1 MTILG
6 QVSDTDIRL
15 LKIFRSVVETG
26 GYGAAELTLGLSSSA
41 LSRYMKDLETR
52 LGTVLCRRGRAGFAL
67 TEAGERVYQ
76 ASESLMVAL
85 DQFKQDV
92 ADTQQVVRGT
102 LVIAV
107 FDQTV
112 DNPRAHIDKALGQ
125 LDRLAPEVRLEM
137 HVAPLNQIEQG
148 VLDGRYHIGI
158 SPDHRAST
166 RLEYEHLFTEQM
178 YLYCGMDHEYFAPAP
193 LAAAP
198 GTADLLRV
206 KFAGLAYHS
215 PNLLA
220 AQALGLTRDALVYD
234 QEAVAHLILSGR
246 YLGFLPAHYAEQWTT
261 DGQMRALL
269 PDRFNY
275 QPDYSAIWQKDSH
288 SAALEIFLSAL
299 REAHGPH

>member
-6 QVSDTDIRL
+6 QVSDADIRL

-67 TEAGERVYQ
+67 TDAGERVYQ
-76 ASESLMVAL
+76 ASGSLMVAL

-92 ADTQQVVRGT
+92 ADTQQVLRGT
-102 LVIAV
+102 LVIAI

-178 YLYCGMDHEYFAPAP
+178 YLYCGADHGYFAEA
-193 LAAAP
+193 LLDA
-198 GTADLLRV
+198 ADLLRV

-220 AQALGLTRDALVYD
+220 TRALGLSRDALVYD
-234 QEAVAHLILSGR
+234 QEAVAQLILSGQ
-246 YLGFLPAHYAEQWTT
+246 YLGFLPAHYAEQWTAS
-261 DGQMRALL
+261 GEMRALL
-269 PDRFNY
+269 PDSFNY

-288 SAALEIFLSAL
+288 SAALEIFLDAL
-299 REAHGPH
+299 RDAHGSH